1 MRRLLP
7 ILIALALLLSWRTTG
22 LWAASLD
29 APLRHALTTADTT
42 AEIPVIVTLNNQ
54 VKPGD
59 FRHLAEGRQRRN
71 AVIRALRQQS
81 EESQRELRRFLKAGG
96 VRQLKPLWI
105 INGLAFPATPELIAA
120 LEARPEVAE
129 IRLDGTI
136 PAPAPVRRAAAVS
149 EWNIDA
155 VAAPPLWNL
164 DVTGAGVV
172 VASLDTGVD
181 PLHLDLAGKFR
192 GGPGDWF
199 DPYNQ
204 HAAPY
209 DFLGHGTA
217 ITGLMVGGDADG
229 TNIGMAP
236 NAQWI
241 AAKIFSD
248 ADTATYA
255 AIHQA
260 FAWALDPNGDGDSI
274 DAPQVVNN
282 SWNLEGVNQCI
293 TEFQPD
299 IALLQQTGIAV
310 VFSAGNY
317 GPNPTTSTSPPNYP
331 ESLAVGATDQTGA
344 IASFSARGPSACTS
358 ADQLFP
364 RLVAPGVGIKLAD
377 LTLLGAIPL
386 SYWIADGT
394 SFAAPHVSGLMALLL
409 SGNAF
414 PAPSLPLLEDTL
426 EKAADDLGPLGP
438 DNTFGYGLINGLA
451 AYRRLAG
458 QPHLAV
464 YDSRPPENDRQL
476 DFGSL
481 PVGSTLVRTLTLR
494 NSGAGFLDF
503 GLINFSAPD
512 PALSV
517 TEDLCSGQSLAA
529 DQTCRI
535 TVSFAPLAAAAYN
548 ATLNI
553 STNDPDFPVTAVNLN
568 GSGNSNPTLPTLQ
581 VDPAG
586 LTVEFGSVPPGT
598 TSQRTLTLSN
608 GGQELLLID
617 PIDIS
622 ALAATPFALAD
633 DGCANASLA
642 QNESC
647 TVLFSFKPTAL
658 QIYQAQV
665 IVTSNDPENSPLT
678 VTLAG
683 NGNHPPSAA
692 TLISPANG
700 ATGLETSLILRW
712 LPSSDPDGDRI
723 TYQVWLSTEPQAG
736 EAGAVG
742 LPAAGIT
749 LLFLA
754 GPVLYR
760 RRRSRSPAPLLVIL
774 AAGLL
779 FLASCSSGGG
789 DPAPAAITYKTYP
802 LTGLDPNTTYF
813 WKVISTDSRGGVA
826 ESATWHFTTG

>member
-1 MRRLLP
+1 
-7 ILIALALLLSWRTTG
+7 
-22 LWAASLD
+22 
-29 APLRHALTTADTT
+29 LRHALTTADTT

-54 VKPGD
+54 VKPGA
-59 FRHLAEGRQRRN
+59 FSHLAEGRQRRN
-71 AVIRALRQQS
+71 AVIKALRQQS
-81 EESQRELRRFLKAGG
+81 EESQQELRRFLKAVG
-96 VRQLKPLWI
+96 VRQLKPLWT
-105 INGLAFPATPELIAA
+105 INGLAFPATPALIAA

-136 PAPAPVRRAAAVS
+136 PAPAPVPSAVTGT
-149 EWNIDA
+149 EWNIVA
-155 VAAPPLWNL
+155 VGAPLLWDQGL
-164 DVTGAGVV
+164 TGSGVV

-181 PLHLDLAGKFR
+181 WLHPDLAGNYR
-192 GGPGDWF
+192 GGPGAWF
-199 DPYNQ
+199 DPYNE
-204 HAAPY
+204 HDTPY
-209 DFLGHGTA
+209 DSDPYGHGTA
-217 ITGLMVGGDADG
+217 VMSLMVGAPTPEPPDRTAL
-229 TNIGMAP
+229 GMAP
-236 NAQWI
+236 GASWI
-241 AAKIFSD
+241 AAKIFNNAGEASES
-248 ADTATYA
+248 

-274 DAPQVVNN
+274 DAPQVLNN
-282 SWNLEGVNQCI
+282 SWVLDAPNQCLPY
-293 TEFQPD
+293 FQQD
-299 IALLQQTGIAV
+299 IVYLKAAGIAV
-310 VFSAGNY
+310 IFSAGNS
-317 GPNPTTSTSPPNYP
+317 GPNPTTSISPPNYP
-331 ESLAVGATDQTGA
+331 ESLAVGATDQAGL
-344 IASFSARGPSACTS
+344 IANFSARGPSACPGG
-358 ADQLFP
+358 DQLYP
-364 RLVAPGVGIKLAD
+364 KVAAPGVHIKAAD
-377 LTLLGAIPL
+377 RTLSGTNPDPYQIT
-386 SYWIADGT
+386 DGT
-394 SFAAPHVSGLMALLL
+394 SFAAPHVGGLLALLL
-409 SGNAF
+409 GGNGF
-414 PAPSLPLLEDTL
+414 PATSLPLLEDTL

-438 DNTFGYGLINGLA
+438 DNTFGYGLINSLA

-464 YDSRPPENDRQL
+464 YDPRPPEHDRQL

-481 PVGSTLVRTLTLR
+481 PVGSTISRTLTMR
-494 NSGAGFLDF
+494 NSGAGSLDIDPI
-503 GLINFSAPD
+503 GFSALD
-512 PALSV
+512 PALAV
-517 TEDLCSGQSLAA
+517 TEDLCSNSSLAA

-535 TVSFAPLAAAAYN
+535 TVSFAPQAPTAYN
-548 ATLNI
+548 ATLNL
-553 STNDPDFPVTAVNLN
+553 STTDPDFSLVAVSLS
-568 GSGNSNPTLPTLQ
+568 GSGNNNPTLQTLQ

-608 GGQELLLID
+608 AGEELLLID
-617 PIDIS
+617 PIDFS
-622 ALAATPFALAD
+622 ALAATPFALVD

-647 TVLFSFKPTAL
+647 TVLFSFKPTTL
-658 QIYQAQV
+658 QSYQAQV
-665 IVTSNDPENSPLT
+665 TITSNDPENSPLT

-692 TLISPANG
+692 TLISPVNG
-700 ATGLETSLILRW
+700 ATDLETSLTLRW

-723 TYQVWLSTEPQAG
+723 TYQVELTTETQAG
-736 EAGAVG
+736 TAGAAG

-789 DPAPAAITYKTYP
+789 DPAPAAVTYKTYP